1 MKIKIFNV
9 VLQGLFL
16 SLPLLGSSQIGVL
29 TLDSTDE
36 VYYGQWY
43 TLTGKEYKNQVYYY
57 DKKEIVDSLV
67 LELLKPWNLTLKDGK
82 FDEEGDLYWF
92 LDNGNGFDA
101 TVYITKKGDDSVI
114 TILTTEAVIEEK

>member
-1 MKIKIFNV
+1 MKRKVHKVILHYSF
-9 VLQGLFL
+9 LLF
-16 SLPLLGSSQIGVL
+16 PFFGSTQIGVL

-43 TLTGKEYKNQVYYY
+43 TLTGKEYKNQVYFY

-67 LELLKPWNLTLKDGK
+67 LELIKPWSLTLKDGK
-82 FDEEGDLYWF
+82 LDEEGDLYWF

-114 TILTTEAVIEEK
+114 TILTTEATIEEK